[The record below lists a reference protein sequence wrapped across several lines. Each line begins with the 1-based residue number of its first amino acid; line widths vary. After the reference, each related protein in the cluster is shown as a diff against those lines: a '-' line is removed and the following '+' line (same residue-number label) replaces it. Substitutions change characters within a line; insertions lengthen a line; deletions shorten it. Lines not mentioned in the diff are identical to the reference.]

1 MYSVLLSIHSLMRW
15 LVLISLV
22 FAVYRAYSG
31 WRLNKSYSAMDDR
44 TRHITATIAHIQLIL
59 GVWLYFV
66 SPVVGYFL
74 KNFGEAVHMREIRFF
89 GMEHITM
96 MAVAITLLTIGS
108 VKVKRLDSNQKK
120 FKTMFIWY
128 SIALL
133 IIFLSIPW
141 SFSPFTSRPLYR
153 FF

>member
-1 MYSVLLSIHSLMRW
+1 MYSVLLSVHSLMRW
-15 LVLISLV
+15 LVLICLV
-22 FAVYRAYSG
+22 FAIYRAYLG
-31 WRLNKSYSAMDDR
+31 WHSNKSFSTLDDR
-44 TRHITATIAHIQLIL
+44 TRHITATIVHLQLIL
-59 GVWLYFV
+59 GLWLYFV
-66 SPVVGYFL
+66 SPVVDYFL

-96 MAVAITLLTIGS
+96 MFVAVTLLTIGS
-108 VKVKRLDSNQKK
+108 VKVKRINTDQKK
-120 FKTMFIWY
+120 FKAMFIWY

-153 FF
+153 LF